1 MTPLEP
7 PAADAIVVGD
17 SRRAFALAQSL
28 TVQPRRSHQ
37 ARGLWGYTGTSRAGL
52 DLTVQ
57 STGIGGPSA
66 VAVIGDLV
74 AAGVSTVVRLGTCV
88 SLSKELKPGEVLL
101 VERAIAADGAG
112 RALAGQAAGPETVS
126 GPVAVRPDRELFKSL
141 IGLGRPAT
149 VSSHDLVARLDP
161 GAAAFDSATERTPVA
176 RDLQTAATL
185 AVTRRLGIRGAALLI
200 AIENGWSDRLT
211 EAELEE
217 RFLYLGP
224 AVLRVLERSDPKVQ
238 VDG

>member
-1 MTPLEP
+1 MPVRMTPLEP

-28 TVQPRRSHQ
+28 TVQPRMSHQ
-37 ARGLWGYTGTSRAGL
+37 ARGLWGHTGTSRAGL

-141 IGLGRPAT
+141 IGLGRPPFPAT
-149 VSSHDLVARLDP
+149 TWSPGWIPGRQPSTARPSGPRWPATSRPPRPWRSPGGWVS
-161 GAAAFDSATERTPVA
+161 G
-176 RDLQTAATL
+176 
-185 AVTRRLGIRGAALLI
+185 
-200 AIENGWSDRLT
+200 
-211 EAELEE
+211 
-217 RFLYLGP
+217 GP
-224 AVLRVLERSDPKVQ
+224 HS
-238 VDG
+238 